1 MHWGSSFFL
10 LFLSLC
16 FIFCMLPLRL
26 EFNLQH
32 QRAWS
37 GRLVLH
43 LLWLRYDRQFP
54 AKAEQVPDIKKET
67 AEQPAQE
74 HVIITEKN
82 ISDIVGHKLGKAES
96 HNKKVDS
103 KTENVSRETFS
114 RRIQKNLQEK
124 KEQVF
129 ENRSFYA
136 DWKQI
141 LAFIIQ
147 SAGIILSKLRL
158 DHLSLR
164 CQIGFSQPDRTAYSY
179 ALFWAVLS
187 VLPPKWMEQVE
198 ADYLP
203 DFQQQRQDI
212 AIEGIISTSI
222 GQLISMTIWLLWL
235 ASRAKLEQD
244 RKEQIAYE
252 N

>member
-37 GRLVLH
+37 GRLALH

-54 AKAEQVPDIKKET
+54 AKAEQVPDAKKET
-67 AEQPAQE
+67 AKQPAQE
-74 HVIITEKN
+74 QIIITEKN
-82 ISDIVGHKLGKAES
+82 RPDVVGHKLDNAKPYD
-96 HNKKVDS
+96 KKIS
-103 KTENVSRETFS
+103 SEKENVSRETFS
-114 RRIQKNLQEK
+114 KKKKKNLQEK
-124 KEQVF
+124 KRQVF
-129 ENRSFYA
+129 EHRAFYA
-136 DWKQI
+136 DWRQI
-141 LAFIIQ
+141 LTFVIQ
-147 SAGIILSKLRL
+147 SVGIILSKLRL
-158 DHLSLR
+158 DRLSLR

-198 ADYLP
+198 VDYLP

-235 ASRAKLEQD
+235 AFRAKLEQD